1 MFITVRKIDAVRG
14 FMPTSYAVFAG
25 KYIAKIFL
33 RKADAE
39 RFAEECR
46 GRNAADITA
55 EIEAEIGAA
64 GAVQNEKNI

>member
-14 FMPTSYAVFAG
+14 FTPTSYAVFAG

-39 RFAEECR
+39 QFAEECR
-46 GRNAADITA
+46 RG
-55 EIEAEIGAA
+55 GA
-64 GAVQNEKNI
+64 GAVQPDKNI

>member
-1 MFITVRKIDAVRG
+1 MTFRVCRINAVRG
-14 FMPTSYAVFAG
+14 FLPTTYAVFNG
-25 KYIAKIFL
+25 NYLLKIFL
-33 RKADAE
+33 RKTDAE
-39 RFAEECR
+39 QFAEECR